1 MQNADIAGWL
11 ADHPDIDNVRA
22 VIFDINGVMR
32 GKRLP
37 VSQLKKAINGGVRM
51 PLSSANLDI
60 WGRDIAHSKWVFETG
75 DADGGTCWTGRGPL
89 PMTWT
94 DRNAAMV
101 PLCLTYN
108 DGRLF
113 DGDPR
118 NLLASILDKFAARK
132 LYPVAAFEM
141 EFYLADPGLHDG
153 PMPQTAMSRLTGA
166 KNIRDGVYSLE
177 DLSDHDALLNDIY
190 DCCQL
195 QDVAAD
201 AAISE
206 AGSGQFEINL
216 LHGPDCLKIADDAML
231 FKQITKGVARKH
243 GLAASFM
250 AKPYA
255 DRPGNGMHVHLS
267 IRDQHGRNIFDDSRD
282 AGRDAG
288 SDVGSDVGSAAM
300 QHAVAGLLAAMP
312 ESMLIFAPHHNSYRR
327 FAIES
332 HAPMAA
338 CWGYENRTAA
348 LRIPLG
354 PPEQRRIEHRV
365 AGADTNPYLML
376 AVILAGVLAGLD
388 KAEMP
393 PPALVGSAY
402 DAHLPALP
410 ASWENARDCFA
421 NATVLG
427 DLLPDVLRQMLL
439 DCKAQE
445 MRRFAG
451 DISAFEYQS
460 YLDQV

>member
-1 MQNADIAGWL
+1 MRRCLSKDLIMQNADIAGWL

-51 PLSSANLDI
+51 PFSSANLDI

-75 DADGGTCWTGRGPL
+75 DADGDSRP
-89 PMTWT
+89 
-94 DRNAAMV
+94 
-101 PLCLTYN
+101 
-108 DGRLF
+108 F

-177 DLSDHDALLNDIY
+177 DLSDHDALFNDIY

-231 FKQITKGVARKH
+231 FKQITKGVAGKH

-267 IRDQHGRNIFDDSRD
+267 IRDQDGQNIFYDSSDDASQ
-282 AGRDAG
+282 A
-288 SDVGSDVGSAAM
+288 GSAAM

-427 DLLPDVLRQMLL
+427 GLLPDVLRRMLL